1 MDGLMDKWMD
11 QWMDGQIDGW
21 IDGCLLIS
29 FKTTDLPKGHNRL
42 GDWYL
47 FLDY

>member
-1 MDGLMDKWMD
+1 MDGRI
-11 QWMDGQIDGW
+11 DGQIDGW
-21 IDGCLLIS
+21 SDGCLLIM

-42 GDWYL
+42 GDWVS